1 MNKKIKIGYYCAD
14 FLQNNI
20 KSLGILKVTK
30 NLLNELIK
38 SKNVEIT
45 LITSDENIELFK
57 EFKCKKEIISSQKP
71 YWFNKL
77 FGFPIEMKDIVKKN
91 RLEVLFFPKV
101 PLPKMVSKPRMFLHQ
116 PECTVSFE
124 QLQSLADTH
133 RRRKFNEQVDMV
145 NSDMQLINFASLSV
159 SNLPQKKLTIHFQ
172 PIKLEWVS
180 CIFNFPHEVEC
191 ILPEAMLPG
200 FQFHFL
206 SPKSATRKRAHANL
220 KVYFEEPSIQALPN
234 SQTKELNLMEN
245 GDSSQNLKVWV
256 SSPWM

>member
-1 MNKKIKIGYYCAD
+1 MNNPALKREVSIIKM
-14 FLQNNI
+14 
-20 KSLGILKVTK
+20 LKLTNPWLRRSNVV
-30 NLLNELIK
+30 LN
-38 SKNVEIT
+38 SFSSCV
-45 LITSDENIELFK
+45 SDAPK
-57 EFKCKKEIISSQKP
+57 EFSRTPEMPFSKMSSEP
-71 YWFNKL
+71 
-77 FGFPIEMKDIVKKN
+77 G
-91 RLEVLFFPKV
+91 
-101 PLPKMVSKPRMFLHQ
+101 MFLHQ
-116 PECTVSFE
+116 HPRRITLK
-124 QLQSLADTH
+124 QLKSHAH
-133 RRRKFNEQVDMV
+133 RHSRRHLNKQVDVV
-145 NSDMQLINFASLSV
+145 NSNMQLINFASLSV